1 MTPTIARLDKLG
13 KADKLCGMS
22 DATAPPLAT
31 PLAPQLTRPIR
42 LVKLAKRAGARVA
55 DGKDE
60 MTPAQVAAEL
70 GVSPSTVRR
79 YEKRGIITPT
89 RRLPGSRYRRYARAD
104 VELAKQR
111 IAAGEFD

>member
-1 MTPTIARLDKLG
+1 
-13 KADKLCGMS
+13 MS

-55 DGKDE
+55 NGKDE
-60 MTPAQVAAEL
+60 LTPAQVALEL

-79 YEKRGIITPT
+79 YEERGILAPA

-104 VELAKQR
+104 VDRAKER
-111 IAAGEFD
+111 IAAGEFDQPAE